1 MNIEEAK
8 EKFTALVEAQLDRI
22 AALKAEGDF
31 VDYKNKDHIIIGV
44 PIKLFQAG
52 DAVFLA
58 IIVKGKRDKANSQ
71 FLQQRAIQVGS
82 GIGKDFVQDTEPS
95 FI

>member
-1 MNIEEAK
+1 M
-8 EKFTALVEAQLDRI
+8 ALLQHRR
-22 AALKAEGDF
+22 KAIDVPLGINQRGRHF
-31 VDYKNKDHIIIGV
+31 GSGPDHIIIGV
-44 PIKLFQAG
+44 PIKLLQAG

-58 IIVKGKRDKANSQ
+58 VIVKGKRDKANSQ